1 MNWHAFLATFALI
14 VLAEMGDKTQLAAIS
29 MVARTKSPLAVF
41 LGASLAMSVVTLLGV
56 LGGTLLLRYIP
67 EEYVRRIAAVL
78 FILIGLA
85 MLFGKG

>member
-1 MNWHAFLATFALI
+1 
-14 VLAEMGDKTQLAAIS
+14 

-41 LGASLAMSVVTLLGV
+41 LGASLALSVVTLLGV